1 MNIYYYYFFKVLTPI
16 LVAAERTH
24 LVLVYYL
31 LDVLNLTLEE
41 RIEVEELLGA
51 SFLNDK
57 DTYDKHLGYSILLH
71 SMEMRLIIYY
81 IILKFNNYYV
91 KHILITI
98 IF

>member
-1 MNIYYYYFFKVLTPI
+1 MTPI

-24 LVLVYYL
+24 FVLVYYL
-31 LDVLNLTLEE
+31 LDVLNLTVED

-71 SMEMRLIIYY
+71 SMSMRLIIYY
-81 IILKFNNYYV
+81 IILKFYV
-91 KHILITI
+91 ILHILI
-98 IF
+98 F